1 MSESQN
7 IEWKQAW
14 HDDYL
19 KWVCGFANAV
29 GGTIYIGKNDAGEV
43 VHLKNYAKLLEDIPN
58 SIRNSMG
65 IICDINLY
73 DESGKK
79 YIELKVN
86 PYAVPISLRGRYYY
100 RSGSTKMELTGVEL
114 NQFLLKKAGKTWD
127 DVIEEGASLAD
138 IDTPSIQ
145 KFIDDGKAQGRLPDT
160 SGLTTL
166 QILNKLRLVE
176 DEKLKRAA
184 LILFGKDPGHFFANV
199 IVKIGRFGIDGSDLK
214 FQEVLEGNLIYLL
227 NEVLVQLNHKFL
239 TRPVDFAGMHRIEK
253 GEYPVSALREML
265 LNALVHKTYM
275 GAAVQLRVF
284 DHKLCIWNEGLLPQ
298 GLDIDSLKSNHNS
311 RPRNP
316 KIADACF
323 KAGYSDSWGRGTLK
337 ILNACIEA
345 ELPEPEIIEKDGG
358 VQVTIFK
365 ATSSIEAKNSG
376 PTGGPMGGPIG
387 GPMGGPIDNEGI
399 LQAAQL
405 TIRQVEVLEIIR
417 SNAKISRRK
426 LAEQLEIN
434 VSAVQGHLDLL
445 KEKGVLTRK
454 GGTRGIWVILQNGDN
469 QDSS

>member
-14 HDDYL
+14 HEDYL

-65 IICDINLY
+65 IICAINLL
-73 DESGKK
+73 DELGKK
-79 YIELKVN
+79 FIELKVN

-114 NQFLLKKAGKTWD
+114 NQFLLKKSGKTWD

-138 IDTPSIQ
+138 IDKQSIQ
-145 KFIDDGKAQGRLPDT
+145 KFIEDSKAQGRLPDT
-160 SGLTTL
+160 SDLTTL

-184 LILFGKDPGHFFANV
+184 LILFGKDPSRFFTNV
-199 IVKIGRFGIDGSDLK
+199 TVKIGRFGIDGSDLK

-227 NEVLVQLNHKFL
+227 NEVWAQLNYKFL
-239 TRPVDFAGMHRIEK
+239 TRSVDFAGMHRIEK

-284 DHKLCIWNEGLLPQ
+284 DHKLSIWNEGLLPQ

-323 KAGYSDSWGRGTLK
+323 KAGYIDAWGRGTLK
-337 ILNACIEA
+337 ILNACKEA

-365 ATSSIEAKNSG
+365 ATSSIEAKDSG
-376 PTGGPMGGPIG
+376 PIGGPIG
-387 GPMGGPIDNEGI
+387 GPMGGPMGGPIEKQSAFHSAS
-399 LQAAQL
+399 LS
-405 TIRQVEVLEIIR
+405 TRQVEVLEIIKA
-417 SNAKISRRK
+417 NTKISRRK
-426 LAEQLEIN
+426 LAEQLNIN

-454 GGTRGIWVILQNGDN
+454 GGTRGNWVILENN
-469 QDSS
+469 